1 MKRSDE
7 RNSRGNRERRPARP
21 KREKRDRREPLS
33 EKEHFGEREAGENTV
48 LAGRNPVI
56 EALKSGRGVD
66 RILIADGAEGS
77 VRKIAG
83 MARDL
88 GIRVQFVQRQALD
101 RMTGGAVHQG
111 VAAVIEEFPYCDLED
126 ILQRAR
132 ERREDAFIIV
142 LDGIEDPHNLGAI
155 LRTAD
160 AAGAHGV
167 VIPVNRAAS
176 VTAVAEK
183 AAAGAASYVPVA
195 RVTNIAQTIEVLKEE
210 NIWTVAVDMD
220 GDNYWK
226 APLTGP
232 VAMVIGNEGRGISR
246 LVKKKCDFSVSV
258 PMYGGVNS
266 LNASNAAA
274 LLMYE
279 IRRQRVAQE

>member
-1 MKRSDE
+1 MSHYEDRNKKRTGGE
-7 RNSRGNRERRPARP
+7 
-21 KREKRDRREPLS
+21 KRETRDGRRRRQAQDS
-33 EKEHFGEREAGENTV
+33 REEENRGPENV

-56 EALKSGRGVD
+56 EALKSGRNID
-66 RILIADGAEGS
+66 RILIAEGAEGS

-83 MARDL
+83 MAGER
-88 GIRVQFVQRQALD
+88 GIRVQYVQRQALD

-111 VAAVIEEFPYCDLED
+111 TAAIMEEFPYCSVED
-126 ILQRAR
+126 ILHRA
-132 ERREDAFIIV
+132 EEKREDPFIII

-167 VIPVNRAAS
+167 IIPVNRAAS
-176 VTAVAEK
+176 VTATAEK
-183 AAAGAASYVPVA
+183 SAAGAASYVPVA
-195 RVTNIAQTIEVLKEE
+195 RVTNIAQTIEILKEQ
-210 NIWTVAVDMD
+210 NIWTAAVDMD
-220 GDNYWK
+220 GQNYWG

-246 LVKKKCDFSVSV
+246 LVKKKCDFTVSV